1 MTELT
6 ESKTKPKIKFGEGQW
21 GWFYRIFVKTKQVFS
36 EIVEMNL
43 RVWLRPMMVLSIL
56 TLILSLAGG
65 PSRLANAQM
74 GMNEMPQDYP
84 YWSEEQQNQYF
95 QGQAEMQ
102 SPLFI
107 YVFPA
112 LISLSGLWLGWF
124 LLGNILH
131 LMMTFKGS
139 RQSQGAS
146 LNLVAWAAMPFTIR
160 CLVQIVALFATRQV
174 IDEPGLSGFLDVGD
188 SAGLAFLKVLL
199 GMLDIYSF
207 GFVFLLWFG
216 APIISGLKPEK
227 TWWVTILAVVVFILL
242 AALPIFIMSRLSS
255 LGSIQPY
262 LFF

>member
-6 ESKTKPKIKFGEGQW
+6 ESKTGPKIKFGEGQW
-21 GWFYRIFVKTKQVFS
+21 DWFYRIFLKPKQVFS
-36 EIVEMNL
+36 EIVQKDG

-56 TLILSLAGG
+56 TLILSLTGG
-65 PSRLANAQM
+65 PARLTNAQM
-74 GMNEMPQDYP
+74 GMNEMPEDFP

-95 QGQAEMQ
+95 HGQAEMQ

-112 LISLSGLWLGWF
+112 LISLSGLWIGWF

-139 RQSQGAS
+139 RQTQGAY
-146 LNLVAWAAMPFTIR
+146 LNLVAWAAMPFTVR
-160 CLVQIVALFATRQV
+160 CLIQTVALLATRQI
-174 IDEPGLSGFLDVGD
+174 IDDPGLSGFLDPGE
-188 SAGLAFLKVLL
+188 SAGLAFLNVVL
-199 GMLDIYSF
+199 GMLDFYSL
-207 GFVFLLWFG
+207 GFVLLLFFG

-227 TWWVTILAVVVFILL
+227 TWWVTILAVVVFVLL
-242 AALPIFIMSRLSS
+242 ASLLTFAVSQLSG